1 LKRIIFLI
9 IATLLVLGLLLPGCG
24 DGGGGGFTNWITIG
38 VVCPMSVAHG
48 QQQWLAAQMARDE
61 INAAGGVNITA
72 GVYGIKLTKINTLT
86 EENPA
91 LAQAALQAVIDDVD
105 YVVGGFRTE
114 TVFPLVETTMDVQKL
129 FLIAGAAT
137 ANILRLVAWNNT
149 RYQYVFR
156 GTPFNDVFLLTN
168 MYKFMGGLAKILAAH
183 NVSKPY
189 SFAVIAENLAWTA
202 TMRAILATDALGKQA
217 LLGYTNAT
225 VVVCSPT
232 ATDLSS
238 ELQGIANST
247 DPVLIM
253 PILSAA
259 ATGTAYTSARPTYL
273 PNAVSFGINVAS
285 QLQFMWSLSGG
296 KVRGEMFL
304 DTYGDGCNI
313 SALTAPFLSAFAAN
327 CTLTSGDYPM
337 YTATVYDII
346 KGLAVDIDAADSLAD
361 NALVT
366 QMRSGRFYTTAG
378 APNAGYYPM
387 PEITLVAGNITPGS
401 GVFALNASQA
411 FALYPHLVEY
421 YNALGHSYADYAAM
435 AANWVSDNHTLDW
448 TSNPGGLVPNDLVY
462 GPGYT
467 TGLVTQWQNT
477 TGVGKKV
484 GVWPNVPT
492 GYGSLANLPAHTIYL
507 ANSTTF
513 NGLVAAGVIDQ
524 YGNWIIN
531 YPGTQPIQLDT
542 SIFVNHGGF

>member
-1 LKRIIFLI
+1 
-9 IATLLVLGLLLPGCG
+9 
-24 DGGGGGFTNWITIG
+24 
-38 VVCPMSVAHG
+38 
-48 QQQWLAAQMARDE
+48 
-61 INAAGGVNITA
+61 
-72 GVYGIKLTKINTLT
+72 
-86 EENPA
+86 
-91 LAQAALQAVIDDVD
+91 
-105 YVVGGFRTE
+105 
-114 TVFPLVETTMDVQKL
+114 
-129 FLIAGAAT
+129 
-137 ANILRLVAWNNT
+137 
-149 RYQYVFR
+149 
-156 GTPFNDVFLLTN
+156 LLTN
-168 MYKFMGGLAKILAAH
+168 MYKFMGGLGSILTAH
-183 NVSKPY
+183 NVSKPW

-202 TMRAILATDALGKQA
+202 TMRAILAGDLLGKQA

-225 VVVCSPT
+225 VTVVSPT

-247 DPVLIM
+247 NPVLIM

-259 ATGTAYTSARPTYL
+259 ATGTAYSSARPTYL
-273 PNAVSFGINVAS
+273 PNAISFGINVAS
-285 QLQFMWSLSGG
+285 QLQFMWSMTSG

-313 SALTAPFLSAFAAN
+313 STLTAPFLSAFAAN
-327 CTLTSGDYPM
+327 CTLSSGDYPM

-387 PEITLVAGNITPGS
+387 PEITLVAGNSSATK
-401 GVFALNASQA
+401 VMALNASQA

-421 YNALGHSYADYAAM
+421 YNVKNSTSYADYTAM
-435 AANWVSDNHTLDW
+435 AAAWMSDSLYKDW
-448 TSNPGGLVPNDLVY
+448 TDNTGGLVPNDLVY

-477 TGVGKKV
+477 TGTGKKV
-484 GVWPNVPT
+484 GVWPSVPT
-492 GYGSLANLPAHTIYL
+492 GYGAFATMTAHQIYAYNATI
-507 ANSTTF
+507 F
-513 NGLVAAGVIDQ
+513 GGFVAAGLIDQ
-524 YGNWIIN
+524 YGSWIIN

>member
-1 LKRIIFLI
+1 LKRIVFLI
-9 IATLLVLGLLLPGCG
+9 IATLLVIGMVLPGCG
-24 DGGGGGFTNWITIG
+24 EGGGGGFTNWITIG
-38 VVCPMSVAHG
+38 VICPMSVAHG
-48 QQQWLAAQMARDE
+48 QQQWLCAQMARDE

-72 GVYGIKLTKINTLT
+72 GVYGIRLTKINTLT
-86 EENPA
+86 EEDPA

-105 YVVGGFRTE
+105 YIVGGFRTE
-114 TVFPLVETTMDVQKL
+114 TVFPLVETTMDAHKL
-129 FLIAGAAT
+129 FIVAGAAT
-137 ANILRLVAWNNT
+137 ANVLRLVAWNDT

-168 MYKFMGGLAKILAAH
+168 MYKFMGGLAKILEAH
-183 NVSKPY
+183 NVSKPW

-202 TMRAILATDALGKQA
+202 TMRNILQYDLLGKQA

-225 VVVCSPT
+225 VTVVSPT

-259 ATGTAYTSARPTYL
+259 ATGAAYSSARPTYL
-273 PNAVSFGINVAS
+273 PNAISFGINVAS
-285 QLQFMWSLSGG
+285 QLQFMWSMTGG
-296 KVRGEMFL
+296 AVRGEMFL

-313 SALTAPFLSAFAAN
+313 SALTAPFLTAFAGN
-327 CTLTSGDYPM
+327 CTLSSGDYPM
-337 YTATVYDII
+337 YTATVYDIV

-378 APNAGYYPM
+378 APSAGYYPM
-387 PEITLVAGNITPGS
+387 PAITLVAGNSSTTR
-401 GVFALNASQA
+401 VMALNASQA

-421 YNALGHSYADYAAM
+421 YNAKGHNYTDYAAM
-435 AANWVSDNHTLDW
+435 AAAWMSDGLYADW
-448 TSNPGGLVPNDLVY
+448 TDNPGGLVPNDLIY

-467 TGLVTQWQNT
+467 TGLVTQWQNI
-477 TGVGKKV
+477 TGAGKKV
-484 GVWPNVPT
+484 GVWPNVPAGLGGLAT
-492 GYGSLANLPAHTIYL
+492 MTAHQIYGYNA
-507 ANSTTF
+507 TTF
-513 NGLVAAGVIDQ
+513 AYLVGLGVIDQ
-524 YGNWIIN
+524 YGSWIID
-531 YPGTQPIQLDT
+531 YPGTQPIQIDSSL
-542 SIFVNHGGF
+542 FVYHGGF